1 MNLRMLL
8 ILAGGA
14 AAVWSVRRWR
24 TAIQLA
30 MVLLILE
37 GAIRKWVFP
46 GAQDLVYFAKDVFFL
61 GAYIGFLRERQR
73 LRDSLPGIAG
83 LTALISVAVLYG
95 LLQVLNPLLPNL
107 LVGVLGFKAY
117 FFYVP
122 LLWVVPAAFPSAAA
136 MARFLRRYALLAI
149 PVGLLAMAQFVSSP
163 TSVLNTYARP
173 GEGESFYATTFG
185 SSSFVRVTATFS
197 FISGY
202 TSYLLAMAIL
212 LLGLL
217 GTTRWRLQ
225 GNLLLFGALAMTL
238 LGILMTGSRG
248 PLVLLAFVLPFYWWL
263 VMRER
268 GGGALFARILLG
280 LSLVFGIVASAG
292 EDAIGAFY
300 GRAASASDVQGRL
313 ATPFLQP
320 FDLLP
325 RAGLFGFG
333 IGASHQTAVAVTKG
347 IVPYSWTRG
356 IVVEGETGRIMLE
369 LGGLGFMLMYLIR
382 LYLPLL
388 ALRRLGTL
396 RVPYFRAVA
405 TSCFLFLLS
414 QILGGVVFD
423 VVTGV
428 YYWFFAGLLMR
439 LIQLDRDAV
448 ARQAVSPA
456 PAVHG
461 MLPRPG
467 PVPAPVPRTETG

>member
-1 MNLRMLL
+1 MNLRLLL

-24 TAIQLA
+24 AAIQLA

-61 GAYIGFLRERQR
+61 GAYLGFLRERRR
-73 LRDSLPGIAG
+73 LRDSLPRIAG
-83 LTALISVAVLYG
+83 LTALISVAAFYG

-122 LLWVVPAAFPSAAA
+122 LLWVVPATFPSAAT
-136 MARFLRRYALLAI
+136 MAKFLRRYALIAI
-149 PVGLLAMAQFVSSP
+149 PVGLLATAQFFSSP

-185 SSSFVRVTATFS
+185 SSSFVRVTGTFS

-202 TSYLLAMAIL
+202 TSYLLATVIL

-217 GTTRWRLQ
+217 GTTRWRFR
-225 GNLLLFGALAMTL
+225 GNLLLFLALAMTL

-248 PLVLLAFVLPFYWWL
+248 PLILLAFVLPFYWWL
-263 VMRER
+263 VIREQ
-268 GGGALFARILLG
+268 GGGALFARVLLG
-280 LSLVFGIVASAG
+280 MSLVFGIVAYAG
-292 EDAIGAFY
+292 EEAIGAFY
-300 GRAASASDVQGRL
+300 GRASISSDFQGRL

-325 RAGLFGFG
+325 QAGLFGFG

-347 IVPYSWTRG
+347 LVPYSWTRG

-369 LGGLGFMLMYLIR
+369 LGGLGFVLMYLIR
-382 LYLPLL
+382 LYLPLF

-396 RVPYFRAVA
+396 RVPWYRAVG
-405 TSCFLFLLS
+405 TSCLLFLLA

-428 YYWFFAGLLMR
+428 YYWFFAGLLLR
-439 LIQLDRDAV
+439 VIQLDREAV
-448 ARQAVSPA
+448 ARRAAAPA
-456 PAVHG
+456 PAVQG
-461 MLPRPG
+461 TPPQPG
-467 PVPAPVPRTETG
+467 LIPAPVPRTEAG

>member
-8 ILAGGA
+8 VLAGGA

-24 TAIQLA
+24 TAVQLA
-30 MVLLILE
+30 MVLVILE

-61 GAYIGFLRERQR
+61 GAYAGFLRERSR
-73 LRDSLPGIAG
+73 LRDSMPKIAG
-83 LTALISVAVLYG
+83 LSALIAVAALYG

-122 LLWVVPAAFPSAAA
+122 LLWVVPAAFPTPA
-136 MARFLRRYALLAI
+136 MLSRFLRRYALIAI

-202 TSYLLAMAIL
+202 TSYLLASAIL

-217 GTTRWRLQ
+217 GTTRWRFR
-225 GNLLLFGALAMTL
+225 GNLLLFAALGMTL

-248 PLVLLAFVLPFYWWL
+248 PLFLLAFVLPFYWWL
-263 VMRER
+263 VMREK

-280 LSLVFGIVASAG
+280 LSLVFGVVAYAG

-300 GRAASASDVQGRL
+300 GRASGTSDVKERL

-325 RAGLFGFG
+325 HAGLFGFG
-333 IGASHQTAVAVTKG
+333 IGATHQTAVAVTPG
-347 IVPYSWTRG
+347 VVPYSWTRG

-369 LGGLGFMLMYLIR
+369 LGGLGFVLLYLVR

-396 RVPYFRAVA
+396 RVPWFRAVA
-405 TSCFLFLLS
+405 TSCFLFLLA

-428 YYWFFAGLLMR
+428 FYWFFAGLLMR
-439 LIQLDRDAV
+439 VIQMDREAV
-448 ARQAVSPA
+448 AAARNEPA
-456 PAVHG
+456 PRST
-461 MLPRPG
+461 LPRPG
-467 PVPAPVPRTETG
+467 ASPAPVPRTRAG